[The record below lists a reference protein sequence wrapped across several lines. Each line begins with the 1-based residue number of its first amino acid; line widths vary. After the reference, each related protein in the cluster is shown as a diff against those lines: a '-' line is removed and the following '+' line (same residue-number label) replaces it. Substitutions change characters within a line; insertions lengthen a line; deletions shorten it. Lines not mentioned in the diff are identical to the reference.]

1 MNRADSG
8 RSTGFGRGT
17 ALLTLGIG
25 SSGALTYLYFALAS
39 HNLGAEGYG
48 ALVVLWSA
56 LFISVV
62 TLYRPVE
69 QLISR
74 SVSEREELGRS
85 YGRTLRLAATIQLGL
100 AAAFVLA
107 ALLLRGP
114 IEDDL
119 LGGESFLYAVF
130 VIAAPAYAVSFFARG
145 WLAGR
150 GWFGLYGAM
159 LLLESTSRFSFAVI
173 VALGLAS
180 GVSVVAV
187 GILVAPLISLLVV
200 PLVALGSR
208 AGAPPRPVAADPAG
222 IPDVTDLDLAG
233 GSAFVGS
240 AFLIMLSEQALLNA
254 GVLIVG
260 VAAGS
265 AEAGLLFNI
274 LLLARAPQ
282 VLFMAVTTSLLPSL
296 SRIRAGGGEGAAGFD
311 REVRRT
317 LRYVVAFGALVAA
330 LVAVA
335 GPTLMRIVFGD
346 EFDYDRAGLL
356 LVAAGMTA
364 HLCALTLTQAAL
376 ARDRAAAAAAR
387 WAGSALLFVVI
398 CLLPVLEEVRRVELG
413 YALTTVLLAAALAAL
428 YRSRGPRVLRG
439 SAGGGRS

>member
-1 MNRADSG
+1 MNRADSA
-8 RSTGFGRGT
+8 RSTDFGRGT

-39 HNLGAEGYG
+39 HNLGAQSYG

-74 SVSEREELGRS
+74 SVSERDELGRS
-85 YGRTLRLAATIQLGL
+85 YGRTLRLAATIQLVL

-107 ALLLRGP
+107 ALLLREP

-119 LGGESFLYAVF
+119 LDGEGFLYAVF

-173 VALGLAS
+173 VALGIAS

-187 GILVAPLISLLVV
+187 GILIAPLMSLLAV
-200 PLVALGSR
+200 PLVALSSR
-208 AGAPPRPVAADPAG
+208 AGPPPEVAADPGKGDPAG
-222 IPDVTDLDLAG
+222 IPDVTDIDLASG
-233 GSAFVGS
+233 GAFVGS

-260 VAAGS
+260 AAAGS

-296 SRIRAGGGEGAAGFD
+296 SRIRAGGGDAASGFD

-317 LRYVVAFGALVAA
+317 LRYVVAFGASVAA
-330 LVAVA
+330 VVAIA
-335 GPTLMRIVFGD
+335 GPTLMEIVFGD
-346 EFDYDRAGLL
+346 GFEYDRVGLL
-356 LVAAGMTA
+356 MVAAGMTA

-376 ARDRAAAAAAR
+376 ARDRAASAAAR
-387 WAGSALLFVVI
+387 WVGAALLFVVV
-398 CLLPVLEEVRRVELG
+398 CLLPALEEVRRVEIG
-413 YALTTVLLAAALAAL
+413 YALATVLLATALAAL
-428 YRSRGPRVLRG
+428 YRSRGPR
-439 SAGGGRS
+439 A